1 MKTYQGGEELF
12 ALRITD
18 YPELNKTRKELNLL
32 DQLYGL
38 YMDVVNTMDEYRNM
52 CMTELIERMEEMTG
66 KVTEF
71 DVRCSKM
78 PRKLRDWEAYTALRT
93 DITDF
98 QDMLPLL
105 QELAKPSIKPRHWT
119 QIKTITHAE
128 KMPTDLDLLKL
139 HMLWDCKM
147 LTYKEEIEEITEM
160 GTESGGIS

>member
-1 MKTYQGGEELF
+1 MKERSVKTYQGGEELF
-12 ALRITD
+12 ALRITE

-66 KVTEF
+66 KVNEF

-98 QDMLPLL
+98 QSNRFTDFESH
-105 QELAKPSIKPRHWT
+105 QLANL
-119 QIKTITHAE
+119 
-128 KMPTDLDLLKL
+128 TDFKSHQLADLTDFK
-139 HMLWDCKM
+139 
-147 LTYKEEIEEITEM
+147 
-160 GTESGGIS
+160 SN